1 MMLLKCCTQYSC
13 KFGKLSSGHSGPEK
27 VSFHSNGKECLNYCT
42 VALISHTSELCSK
55 FSKKR
60 LQQYMD
66 QEPPDVQARFRKGRG
81 TRDQV
86 VSIHW
91 ITQKARELQKNSYS
105 AFLTTPNPLT
115 MWIPTDWKI
124 LRDWNTRQSYL
135 PPEKSVGRSRGN
147 S

>member
-1 MMLLKCCTQYSC
+1 
-13 KFGKLSSGHSGPEK
+13 
-27 VSFHSNGKECLNYCT
+27 
-42 VALISHTSELCSK
+42 
-55 FSKKR
+55 
-60 LQQYMD
+60 MD

-124 LRDWNTRQSYL
+124 LRD
-135 PPEKSVGRSRGN
+135 
-147 S
+147 